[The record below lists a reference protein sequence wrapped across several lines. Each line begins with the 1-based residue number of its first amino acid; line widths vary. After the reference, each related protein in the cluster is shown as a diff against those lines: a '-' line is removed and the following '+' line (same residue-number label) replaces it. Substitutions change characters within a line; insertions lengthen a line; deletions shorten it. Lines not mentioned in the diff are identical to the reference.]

1 MPNFT
6 ACLSAGPVRIM
17 AAMEAPLRSEF
28 ISANDYLEGE
38 KVAET
43 KHEFVAGHVYA
54 MAGASEE
61 HNLIVTNLVASL
73 HAHLRGKP
81 CRLFATDMKVRLL
94 VSTTDIFYYPD
105 LMVTCDARDTDRYF
119 KRFPKVLIEV
129 LSPDTE
135 RTDRREKFLSYTQVE
150 TMEEYVLVAQDTK
163 EITVFR
169 RGNHWRAEMLT
180 KPDQQLRLA
189 SIDFALALGAV
200 YEGVKV

>member
-1 MPNFT
+1 
-6 ACLSAGPVRIM
+6 M

-28 ISANDYLEGE
+28 ISADDYLEGE
-38 KVAET
+38 KVTET
-43 KHEFVAGHVYA
+43 KHEFVAGRVYA

-150 TMEEYVLVAQDTK
+150 IMEEYVLVAQDTK

-189 SIDFALALGAV
+189 SIDFALSLGAV

>member
-28 ISANDYLEGE
+28 ISADDYLEGE
-38 KVAET
+38 KVTET
-43 KHEFVAGHVYA
+43 KHEFVAGRVYA

-150 TMEEYVLVAQDTK
+150 IMEEYVLVAQDTK

-189 SIDFALALGAV
+189 SIDFALSLGAV

>member
-6 ACLSAGPVRIM
+6 ACVPAGPVRIM
-17 AAMEAPLRSEF
+17 AAMEATLRSEF
-28 ISANDYLEGE
+28 ISADDYLEGE

-135 RTDRREKFLSYTQVE
+135 RTDRREKFLSYTQIE

-169 RGNHWRAEMLT
+169 RGNHWRAELLA

-189 SIDFALALGAV
+189 SIDFALSLGAV

>member
-28 ISANDYLEGE
+28 ISADDYLEGE
-38 KVAET
+38 KVTET
-43 KHEFVAGHVYA
+43 KHEFVAGRVYA

-135 RTDRREKFLSYTQVE
+135 RTDRREKFLSYTGIE
-150 TMEEYVLVAQDTK
+150 TLDEYVLVAQDRREVTL
-163 EITVFR
+163 FR
-169 RGNHWRAEMLT
+169 RSRQWQPEILKQPEETLEVASLAFT
-180 KPDQQLRLA
+180 LRLDG
-189 SIDFALALGAV
+189 I
-200 YEGVKV
+200 YEG